1 MTSWNDMQQNMEAV
15 TKRNAVR
22 DMEQMAKRLCTKES
36 YEKVLAAL
44 PGKGEALDDAG
55 YKKFVRAFADAMKA
69 SAAAK
74 AE

>member
-22 DMEQMAKRLCTKES
+22 DMEQMAKRLCTKEN
-36 YEKVLAAL
+36 YEKVLAAM

-55 YKKFVRAFADAMKA
+55 YKKLVRAFADAMKA